1 MELKKVSFV
10 NDKSPMGYFLFW
22 SYFEILGGFGH
33 SKRELVVEI
42 LFFLF
47 TGAPREKTRGGAETV
62 WSFIFTGE
70 RAKKPKRLKCI

>member
-1 MELKKVSFV
+1 M
-10 NDKSPMGYFLFW
+10 
-22 SYFEILGGFGH
+22 H

-47 TGAPREKTRGGAETV
+47 TGAPREKKTRGGAETV

-70 RAKKPKRLKCI
+70 RAKKTQEAEVYLILDVH

>member
-1 MELKKVSFV
+1 M
-10 NDKSPMGYFLFW
+10 
-22 SYFEILGGFGH
+22 H

-47 TGAPREKTRGGAETV
+47 TGAPREKKTRGGAETV

-70 RAKKPKRLKCI
+70 RAKKKKPKRLKCI